1 MDYQIKTNILIT
13 IVLLI
18 AGCGNCDYRSLD
30 DDNRIKEETL
40 QTTEQTRSDITKDSV
55 IKNILVILPKK
66 DYQYKTGK
74 FSNDIIKL
82 AGAGKHTDTIVFN
95 DSNDSLFMKLSN
107 LYTTALIDSMSLIR
121 GDGYIRDTI
130 QIHSIT
136 ENNIEVGFIN
146 TLSTTEYGVFR
157 TDTISKGDSE
167 YEILS
172 KGKYK
177 DIAPGETFTKTYV
190 SVNATPDNNYFES
203 RLMII
208 YQYNNDNI
216 PEDTIGI
223 GVLGQVRLNSYRATV
238 DTLLLNSVA
247 DSMTKNR

>member
-40 QTTEQTRSDITKDSV
+40 QTTDQTKSDATKDSV

-95 DSNDSLFMKLSN
+95 DSNDSLFMRLSN

-177 DIAPGETFTKTYV
+177 DIAPGETKTKTYV

-203 RLMII
+203 RFMII